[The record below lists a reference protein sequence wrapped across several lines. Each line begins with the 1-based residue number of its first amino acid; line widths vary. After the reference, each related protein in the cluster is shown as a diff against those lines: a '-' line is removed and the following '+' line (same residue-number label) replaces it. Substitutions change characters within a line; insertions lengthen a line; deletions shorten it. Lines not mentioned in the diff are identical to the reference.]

1 MRRCYGRLFVALFS
15 LVWLGW
21 LAALPAA
28 GFAASVGTP
37 AGVSPTAEGRTVLV
51 AKLDGVVTPV
61 TAKHLVDGV
70 AVAERDGHHAYLVEI
85 DTPGGLDTSMR
96 EIIKAFLGSRVPV
109 IVYVSPSGGRAA
121 SAGALITLSSH
132 VAAMAPGT
140 TIGAATPVN
149 LETGEKAS
157 DKVLNDAAAYAESV
171 AAERGRNTTI
181 AAEMV
186 RSGTAITAD
195 RALEAD
201 VVDLIASNRSALLR
215 ALDGR
220 TVDTAAGSVTLR
232 TADAQL
238 VTYELGL
245 FQQLLQLIADP
256 NIAFLLMSIGT
267 LAVIYEAATPG
278 VGFAGIAGAIMLILG
293 FFALSVLPV
302 NVAGLLL
309 LALAAGLLIAEVF
322 APSGAFAAGGTVSLL
337 LAGIFLF
344 EGPLAVSLVVLLP
357 TAVVVGGG
365 TVIAG
370 RLAWRARRAQPISG
384 RQGLIGRVATV
395 DAGGQVFLEGAWWA
409 VRGAHHALSP
419 GQTVRVTDLD
429 GLTLVAEPTDRT
441 LPPDHAEPTDHTEP
455 PDHTEPTN
463 HTEPSDTTT
472 PTEEGRSHG

>member
-1 MRRCYGRLFVALFS
+1 MRCCHGRLLVALFS

-28 GFAASVGTP
+28 GFAATVG
-37 AGVSPTAEGRTVLV
+37 ASPTAQGPTVLV

-70 AVAERDGHHAYLVEI
+70 AAAERGGHHAYLVEI

-96 EIIKAFLGSRVPV
+96 EIIKAFLGSGVPV

-140 TIGAATPVN
+140 TIGAATPV
-149 LETGEKAS
+149 TADGEKAS
-157 DKVLNDAAAYAESV
+157 DKVINDAAAYAESV

-186 RSGTAITAD
+186 RSGTAITAE
-195 RALEAD
+195 RAHEED
-201 VVDLIASNRSALLR
+201 VVDLIASHRTALLR

-232 TADAQL
+232 TAGARVVNHD
-238 VTYELGL
+238 LGF
-245 FQQLLQLIADP
+245 FQRLLQVIADP
-256 NIAFLLMSIGT
+256 NIAFLLMSVGT

-322 APSGAFAAGGTVSLL
+322 APSGAFAAGGAIALL

-370 RLAWRARRAQPISG
+370 
-384 RQGLIGRVATV
+384 
-395 DAGGQVFLEGAWWA
+395 
-409 VRGAHHALSP
+409 
-419 GQTVRVTDLD
+419 
-429 GLTLVAEPTDRT
+429 
-441 LPPDHAEPTDHTEP
+441 
-455 PDHTEPTN
+455 
-463 HTEPSDTTT
+463 
-472 PTEEGRSHG
+472 